1 MSAIDASPARSVLRG
16 DEVAVEGG
24 PVRGLRDAHGVGA
37 WLAIPYAA
45 PPTGDLRWRAPA
57 PVRAWHG
64 VRPAQTLPPQCMQPG
79 RPADSV
85 YAEFAGVQ
93 PMSEDC
99 LYLNV
104 WSAAAAGERL
114 PVMVWV
120 HGGAFQQGSGAN
132 PVFVRGDLP
141 RQGIVLVTLNYRL
154 GPFGFMAHPGLSAES
169 PEGVSGNYGLLDVA
183 AALAWVRRNIAA
195 FGGDPEQVTL
205 FGQSAGA
212 AIVIDLMAAPR
223 ARGLFARAVA
233 QSFGVTPMRT
243 RAEAEFA
250 GRAFAAGVG
259 AGDIAALRALPAETL
274 LARYLEQSERWMP
287 IVDGT
292 FIERPVIETFD
303 AGLEQ
308 ALPLL
313 TGWNR
318 DEGTA
323 FPGADDSAAF
333 ASRLARRFGARAAD
347 AERLYPWANDAEAR
361 AASHALVGDSL
372 FAWGVWRAARDH
384 ARIAPT
390 WVYHFEHL
398 QPFAPTQRYGEAD
411 PASALGV
418 FHSSEYPYVFGTT
431 AVLSREWGEADR
443 RMTGLM
449 QAVWLRF
456 AKTGR
461 PDGIGELAAWPTFD
475 DAAATVLRLASTP
488 ALTGVPRRAQL
499 CLLDARPA

>member
-1 MSAIDASPARSVLRG
+1 MSAIDASPAGSALLA

-24 PVRGLRDAHGVGA
+24 PVRGMRDAHGVGA

-45 PPTGDLRWRAPA
+45 PPTGDLRWRAPT
-57 PVRAWHG
+57 PVRSWHG

-104 WSAAAAGERL
+104 WSAAQAGERL

-132 PVFVRGDLP
+132 PVFVCGDLP

-154 GPFGFMAHPGLSAES
+154 GPFGFLAHPGLSAES

-223 ARGLFARAVA
+223 AQGLFARAVA

-243 RAEAEFA
+243 RAEAELS
-250 GRAFAAGVG
+250 GRAFAARVG

-292 FIERPVIETFD
+292 LIERPVIETFD

-308 ALPLL
+308 AVPLL

-318 DEGTA
+318 DEGTT
-323 FPGADDSAAF
+323 FPGADDSVAF
-333 ASRLARRFGARAAD
+333 ASHLARRFGARA
-347 AERLYPWANDAEAR
+347 
-361 AASHALVGDSL
+361 
-372 FAWGVWRAARDH
+372 
-384 ARIAPT
+384 
-390 WVYHFEHL
+390 
-398 QPFAPTQRYGEAD
+398 
-411 PASALGV
+411 
-418 FHSSEYPYVFGTT
+418 
-431 AVLSREWGEADR
+431 
-443 RMTGLM
+443 
-449 QAVWLRF
+449 
-456 AKTGR
+456 
-461 PDGIGELAAWPTFD
+461 
-475 DAAATVLRLASTP
+475 
-488 ALTGVPRRAQL
+488 
-499 CLLDARPA
+499 